1 MVSITTFQQLEL
13 LVETSAPVSQPF
25 PGSKKKL
32 RFQLLLFHPVGAPT
46 RPTRSTHEQYI
57 QVCAEIKDRAAKEN
71 HPSRQVAA
79 DARYTTNTFLGL

>member
-1 MVSITTFQQLEL
+1 MAANATYQQLEL
-13 LVETSAPVSQPF
+13 PVDTGAVVSRPLLAR
-25 PGSKKKL
+25 SKKP

-79 DARYTTNTFLGL
+79 DARYTTKTFLGL